1 MRNLLL
7 LLSIGLF
14 HYAPLH
20 AQQWNYLHRD
30 SCDIERYTKAFL
42 TANIRVTGYSSWE
55 HAMATDIH
63 EHSFPFVQEQR
74 KMGIYHP
81 NKQNGAMGSFRYGRG
96 DWQLAM
102 LGLDSF
108 HKMGFTGKG
117 VTIALMDAGFYRVD
131 SLTAFDSLRK
141 NGQIKGTFD
150 VVTGDSSV
158 YEDDAHGMAVLSTIA
173 GNIPDSLVGAAPDAN
188 FLLIRTEDAGS
199 ETHKEEFYWIKGME
213 IAHEMGADIIH
224 SSLGYSLFDTLEGD
238 YTYFDMDGKSTF
250 ITRATD
256 SAFLKGMFV
265 SNSAGNSGN
274 QPWRYITAPCDGKYV
289 LCVGAVDSFE
299 QKAGFSSFGPSADG
313 RVKPEVMALGR
324 STTIVGSNGWVQT
337 GNGTSFSGPI
347 IAGFVACLKQAHP
360 KAENYRIYQ
369 AIIQSADRYQ
379 NPDSAYGY
387 GIPNIL
393 KADSILK
400 RMASQKLIT
409 QTKINLYPNP
419 GNQEVRI
426 TGITSPV
433 EARWIS
439 PEGRTWP
446 ISFIQSGSDTGIIST
461 IGLAPGTY
469 YLQMSSDQGTWIKK
483 WIKLNTSF

>member
-7 LLSIGLF
+7 LLFIGLF
-14 HYAPLH
+14 LVAPLH

-30 SCDIERYTKAFL
+30 SCDIQRYTQTFL
-42 TANIRVTGYSSWE
+42 SAGIQVTGYSTWE
-55 HAMATDIH
+55 HAFATNIH
-63 EHSFPFVQEQR
+63 QQDFPFVQEQR
-74 KMGIYHP
+74 KMGVYHP
-81 NKQNGAMGSFRYGRG
+81 NKQNGTFGSFRYGRG

-108 HKMGFTGKG
+108 HKLGYTGKG

-150 VVTGDSSV
+150 VVSGDSSV

-173 GNIPDSLVGAAPDAN
+173 GNIPDSMIGAAPDAN
-188 FLLIRTEDAGS
+188 FLLIRTEDAGT

-213 IAHEMGADIIH
+213 IAHQMGADIIH

-265 SNSAGNSGN
+265 CNSAGNSGDR
-274 QPWRYITAPCDGKYV
+274 PWKYITAPCDGKYV

-324 STTIVGSNGWVQT
+324 STTIVGSDGWVRT

-360 KAENYRIYQ
+360 NAENYRIYQ

-400 RMASQKLIT
+400 RMASVNLKKKSSL
-409 QTKINLYPNP
+409 KLYPNP
-419 GNQEVRI
+419 GEDEITLFGNMQEASLFW
-426 TGITSPV
+426 T
-433 EARWIS
+433 ALD
-439 PEGRTWP
+439 GRV
-446 ISFIQSGSDTGIIST
+446 INADYKNGHANELLIST
-461 IGLAPGTY
+461 ASLSPGTY
-469 YLQMSSDQGTWIKK
+469 FLYVEQKHHTDVLK
-483 WIKLNTSF
+483 WVKVGE